1 MDAQILHSAAAALRY
16 APSAFYDP
24 GYNCWVREQ
33 V

>member
-24 GYNCWVREQ
+24 GYNC
-33 V
+33 